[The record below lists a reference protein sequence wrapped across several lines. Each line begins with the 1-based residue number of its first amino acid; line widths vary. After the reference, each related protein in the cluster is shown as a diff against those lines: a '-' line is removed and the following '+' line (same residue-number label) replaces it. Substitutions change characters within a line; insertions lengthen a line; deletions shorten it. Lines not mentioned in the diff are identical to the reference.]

1 MKRSSAKTI
10 SSNRSRRSYTPSN
23 CGPLGGALGSD
34 GSVWVADNLGG
45 AISAS
50 WTSGRAERLATA
62 NPVPFQHQCKRHV
75 SDLPALRQNGCR
87 CRTSDVMT
95 KVCQWLRSLRSPLML
110 EIGADSVCLV
120 HFQKRI

>member
-10 SSNRSRRSYTPSN
+10 SSNRSRRSYTPSD

-62 NPVPFQHQCKRHV
+62 NPVPFQHQCMRHV
-75 SDLPALRQNGCR
+75 SGLSALRQNGRSHIR
-87 CRTSDVMT
+87 CYDISQPMAEISAR
-95 KVCQWLRSLRSPLML
+95 PLML